1 MRIAII
7 SLSISFFSLSNLP
20 ELFYLLLWMWNN
32 VQQNHRF
39 FFSVCFLSIDN
50 VQWAYYLFTPNYT
63 TLTFSFQFKNTKRFR
78 NHVTFFNDSYWKLS
92 TNIQENEFFH
102 FIGNENNI
110 KTGDWKRF
118 SRHNFRTSA
127 RNTNVLCSDDDRHRL
142 NYYLIFKQN
151 TFVIVIHF
159 FPFLSTIY
167 FRNGIYNI
175 LLCDTNNW

>member
-1 MRIAII
+1 MHAYRNHLPLSRFFLLYQIYRNYFICCYEYETMFNKII
-7 SLSISFFSLSNLP
+7 DFFSPYVPIVTFS
-20 ELFYLLLWMWNN
+20 ELTIYTKLHNT
-32 VQQNHRF
+32 HI
-39 FFSVCFLSIDN
+39 FFSI
-50 VQWAYYLFTPNYT
+50 Q
-63 TLTFSFQFKNTKRFR
+63 K
-78 NHVTFFNDSYWKLS
+78 HVTLFNDSYWKLS

-102 FIGNENNI
+102 FIGDENNI

-159 FPFLSTIY
+159 FLFCQRYI
-167 FRNGIYNI
+167 F
-175 LLCDTNNW
+175 